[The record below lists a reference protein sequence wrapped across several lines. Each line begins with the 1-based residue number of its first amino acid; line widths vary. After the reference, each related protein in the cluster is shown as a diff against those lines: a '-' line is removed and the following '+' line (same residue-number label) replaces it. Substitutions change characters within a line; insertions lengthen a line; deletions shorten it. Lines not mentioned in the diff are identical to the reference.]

1 MIELTSAAITRLNF
15 KAEETNETH
24 FRIGV
29 TGGGCTG
36 YEYIFDYCD
45 DIRSDDWT
53 IVVDDIRIVVD
64 AISMPYLEGLT
75 LDFVQK
81 GLNEEFVFNNPNQTQ
96 SCGCGKSIGF

>member
-96 SCGCGKSIGF
+96 SCGVVKV